1 MTEREESATETPPAD
16 EILPNGKN
24 EETAIMQFDLHS
36 DLANQITI
44 ENLKWHRDNILED
57 LEKDRNFTHE
67 EDRRYYEQLFTHL
80 NVVIGYFAIDEAQ

>member
-24 EETAIMQFDLHS
+24 EETVIMQFDLHS

-44 ENLKWHRDNILED
+44 ENLKWHLASLRDSDWSTMHSED
-57 LEKDRNFTHE
+57 VTNYGETMAALIEV
-67 EDRRYYEQLFTHL
+67 L
-80 NVVIGYFAIDEAQ
+80 GYFGEKQ